1 MKKTLATLA
10 ILMALSQAPAHAVV
24 YSGATANFSEEG
36 AGFNAAPLGPLSVPY
51 SEAGLTFST
60 ASPAAV
66 QILNTT
72 SGIGALPFGDTSNYL
87 SVLANGV
94 VSVTI
99 AGAPVNQLSFFWGSV
114 DTGNVITFNDGSTF
128 SGASLF
134 DLTPTG
140 CQQSVECNRFVTF
153 TGSISSFTLSSS
165 NNSFETDSFNI
176 EVRGVP
182 EPSTWAMMILG
193 FMGVG
198 FMAYRRKGR
207 STFRFA

>member
-10 ILMALSQAPAHAVV
+10 ILTAFAQGPAQAVV

-36 AGFNAAPLGPLSVPY
+36 VSFNAAPLGPLSVPY
-51 SEAGLTFST
+51 NELDLTFST

-66 QILNTT
+66 HILNTT
-72 SGIGALPFGDTSNYL
+72 SGIGALPFGDTTNYL

-128 SGASLF
+128 TGASLF
-134 DLTPTG
+134 DLTPSG

-153 TGSISSFTLSSS
+153 TGLISSFTLSSS
-165 NNSFETDSFNI
+165 NNSFEADSFTTQ
-176 EVRGVP
+176 VRGVP

-198 FMAYRRKGR
+198 FMAYRRNGR
-207 STFRFA
+207 STFRLA